1 MYECTGCIHNLPRVL
16 WRQNYTRIATI
27 PKSQQLQQQEQQQQQ
42 QQQHNNYALTMG
54 VCTNCHNSQPRLK
67 AGGLCNQCFNT
78 GSAGNRN
85 NANRTG
91 TSASTDPDVA
101 SSIPNEKPIN
111 ELTVGELKAIINDV
125 NSQKINAL
133 TNRIKII
140 EDANIKKDQEIA
152 VLKSTIVNM
161 QRSINFIDNDTRKP
175 NVIVT
180 GLTEDEI
187 TPLGNNNV
195 ENDSEKIKALVNTIM
210 DPNEPFNTDNWRV
223 DRIGK
228 PRPGFV
234 RAIKVV
240 TTSSEE
246 KEKLLKIAH

>member
-1 MYECTGCIHNLPRVL
+1 
-16 WRQNYTRIATI
+16 
-27 PKSQQLQQQEQQQQQ
+27 
-42 QQQHNNYALTMG
+42 MG